1 VQVFFEI
8 HRGSQTLDWMEIKE
22 INDDNLRYL
31 KLLGLNFRV
40 WNPFKIL
47 IGIPNI
53 IQFIKKKVILQESS

>member
-31 KLLGLNFRV
+31 KLLGSNFRV
-40 WNPFKIL
+40 WNPFKTL
-47 IGIPNI
+47 IGVPNI